1 LSLTYSTVL
10 ALAQTLLDDT
20 STASGITT
28 SQWVTLFNAANR
40 DVWRMLV
47 NVNPSYFQT
56 YGDITFPASTE
67 KITLSGASY
76 LNTTPYKLIQVE
88 ATAITGN
95 VTPQNLPR
103 KLMPVTFQERPQFL
117 SDMLV
122 SLSPGS
128 MVPGP
133 YVYTY
138 DEDSTMYVAPLSQT
152 ACPMRIHYVPPL
164 AAVTGQSNDV
174 VLAGR
179 AQSFHDAVAH
189 RLAWYASV
197 KRGGTPGVAGQLWL
211 ESENLIKNSAPTR
224 NEGEP
229 WRVRKVS

>member
-1 LSLTYSTVL
+1 MSLTYSTVL
-10 ALAQTLLDDT
+10 TLAQTLLDDT

-40 DVWRMLV
+40 DVWRMIV

-56 YGDITFPASTE
+56 YGDIVWPASTE
-67 KITLSGASY
+67 KLAISGGSY

-88 ATAITGN
+88 VTQLAGN
-95 VTPQNLPR
+95 VTPTNLPR
-103 KLMPVTFQERPQFL
+103 KLMPVTFQERPQILADYFA
-117 SDMLV
+117 MAT
-122 SLSPGS
+122 PGS
-128 MVPGP
+128 NVPGP

-138 DEDSTMYVAPLSQT
+138 EEDATMYVAPLVQQ
-152 ACPMRIHYVPPL
+152 AIPMRIHYVPPL
-164 AAVTGQSNDV
+164 AAVAGSSNDV

-197 KRGGTPGVAGQLWL
+197 KRGGTPGVAAQLWA

-229 WRVRKVS
+229 WRIRKVS